1 MKEILRTAKLLLMPQ
16 VLVLV
21 LMMVAYV
28 VNFIKFI
35 ENDFEAPYKSEIV
48 NGIGVFLPPAAAITV
63 WF

>member
-1 MKEILRTAKLLLMPQ
+1 MNNKTFKRVFGAQAVI
-16 VLVLV
+16 VV

-48 NGIGVFLPPAAAITV
+48 NGIGVVIPPAASITV

>member
-1 MKEILRTAKLLLMPQ
+1 MMTNKTFERMFRAQ
-16 VLVLV
+16 VLIVV

-48 NGIGVFLPPAAAITV
+48 NGIGVFLPPAASITV

>member
-1 MKEILRTAKLLLMPQ
+1 MNVIKLAKGLFKVQ
-16 VLVLV
+16 AVIVV

-28 VNFIKFI
+28 VNFMKFI

-48 NGIGVFLPPAAAITV
+48 NGIGVFLPPAASITV

>member
-1 MKEILRTAKLLLMPQ
+1 MNVMKLSKGLLKVQ
-16 VLVLV
+16 VVIVV
-21 LMMVAYV
+21 LMLVAYV

-48 NGIGVFLPPAAAITV
+48 NAIGVFLPPAASITV